1 MNINAQRLEETLR
14 TIGEIARNPENGG
27 RNRQALS
34 DGDKEGRD
42 LFCKW
47 LKEAGLEIR
56 IDEIGNIFGI
66 RKGTDPD
73 ALPVMMG
80 SHLDTVKDGGMFDGA
95 YGVLGGLEVIRT
107 LNDNSIETKAPVVVA
122 VFTNEEG
129 SRFQVDM
136 MGSSYYTGKGKLED
150 LYAVTD
156 DDGKTV
162 KEELERT
169 GYLGSQTIKAG
180 RYFELHIE
188 QGPRLWREG
197 IPICAV
203 TGIQGISWWK
213 YVITG
218 QPNHAGSTPMEM
230 RHDALIAAAEVI
242 TEVEKLAHRIGNDC
256 VATVGRIKVEPD
268 IVNIVPGKAS
278 FMVDLRQFD
287 KDLFYK
293 AHNELNEIVK
303 KAAEKRGLTWTMEN
317 PVNVPPVVFDTDMVD
332 TVENAAI
339 KLGFRVSRKYSAACH
354 DAQFLA
360 TICPTAM
367 IFVPSIN
374 GKSHCPEEWTEFED
388 IAKGCNVLLHSVLH
402 YAG

>member
-1 MNINAQRLEETLR
+1 MNINAQRLEESLR
-14 TIGEIARNPENGG
+14 TIGEIALNPENGG

-34 DGDKEGRD
+34 DGDKQGRD

-47 LKEAGLEIR
+47 LRDAGLEVR

-80 SHLDTVKDGGMFDGA
+80 SHLDTVKDGGLFDGA

-107 LNDNSIETKAPVVVA
+107 LNDNGIETKAPVVVA

-136 MGSSYYTGKGKLED
+136 MGSRYYAGKGNLEE

-188 QGPRLWREG
+188 QGPRLWKEG

-230 RHDALIAAAEVI
+230 RHDSLLAAAEVI
-242 TEVEKLAHRIGNDC
+242 TETEKLAYRTGNDC

-268 IVNIVPGKAS
+268 IVNIVPGRTS
-278 FMVDLRQFD
+278 FIVDLRQFD

-293 AHNELNEIVK
+293 AHDELNAIVK
-303 KAAEKRGLTWTMEN
+303 NAAEKRGLTWTMEN

-332 TVENAAI
+332 TVENAA
-339 KLGFRVSRKYSAACH
+339 KELGFRVSRKYSAACH

-388 IAKGCNVLLHSVLH
+388 IAKGCDVLLHSVLH
-402 YAG
+402 YV

>member
-188 QGPRLWREG
+188 QGPRLWKEG

-293 AHNELNEIVK
+293 AHDELNEIVK

-332 TVENAAI
+332 TVENAAV